1 MDFSETDRQIIALE
15 ESVARIAAQPPHS
28 YSLQAIANEIHPA
41 IAKATANVASNI
53 MYAKHIR
60 AGEESEST
68 LRVVHYTKVETAI
81 HLLENTCHA
90 AGKYAHLRMYS
101 SAAFNDPDEGLYLY
115 RASIGLDKAESLG
128 LVPPARSPG
137 EENISRQSR
146 EVRELSPP
154 ERPSTEENHAYIA
167 SFVTPRDPRKVREAA
182 DNLPLWRFYGN
193 DGDGVSL
200 VVTIPES
207 DLRKVR
213 YGEDEARETAA
224 IIAKYCQR
232 ILAPVLKL
240 NNEAAEQEAKR
251 IIREQLQLI
260 SYLYKSE
267 AYKHENE
274 SRIVVLPEGNTG
286 TVNQHTE
293 YRNGQFR
300 AYHKHNHLST
310 SSDNGIFRSTS
321 EIIVGPRVR
330 HRVAAQNHIKRLAQ
344 NAGLPTQVRA
354 SDIRYRGAD
363 SR

>member
-60 AGEESEST
+60 AGEESDST

-115 RASIGLDKAESLG
+115 WASIGLDTAESLG
-128 LVPPARSPG
+128 LVPPARHLR
-137 EENISRQSR
+137 EENIS
-146 EVRELSPP
+146 
-154 ERPSTEENHAYIA
+154 ENHAYIA
-167 SFVTPRDPRKVREAA
+167 SFVTPHDPGKVREAA
-182 DNLPLWRFYGN
+182 DDLPLWRFYGN

-207 DLRKVR
+207 DLRRVR
-213 YGEDEARETAA
+213 YGKDKAHETAA
-224 IIAKYCQR
+224 IIEEHCQR
-232 ILAPVLKL
+232 ILAPVRKL
-240 NNEAAEQEAKR
+240 DNEAAEQEAKR
-251 IIREQLQLI
+251 VIREQLQLV

-267 AYKHENE
+267 AYKYENE
-274 SRIVVLPEGNTG
+274 SRIVVLPEGSTE
-286 TVNQHTE
+286 TVNQHPE

-330 HRVAAQNHIKRLAQ
+330 HRVAAQNHIKRLVQ
-344 NAGLPTQVRA
+344 KAGLPTQVSA